1 MAKDIVQEAVEQAEA
16 MKEAAYENAKSVLV
30 DAMSTNLKAAVS
42 EAIGEKIE
50 ETGNPKGADLN
61 VQYDP
66 SGQAK
71 LDGDDLTDEGD
82 GPAIIEAGLD
92 EEQPYGGNKGDE
104 SRSRRDYEAAL
115 EGDDEDEDMD
125 ENDEYGGNKGDESR
139 SRRDYEAALEGE
151 YGGNK
156 GDESRSRRDY
166 EAALEDEDEE
176 DSDIDVDIDVDDDED
191 DDIDEVLE
199 IIEDEDE
206 EDADVDVDID
216 VDDDDDDDDD
226 LEERGMMAKKM
237 EAAVKEN
244 RTLRRENRRYEKA
257 LTFLKKRIDE
267 VNLFN
272 ARLAAASDLM
282 RKVSLTKG
290 EKERVV
296 EHFDKARTV
305 GEVKRTHRAL
315 AEGYSAANRSVK
327 KQRVARPNV
336 QSVIS
341 EEQKQAQGGRY
352 DRLAEL
358 AGL

>member
-1 MAKDIVQEAVEQAEA
+1 MARDIVQEAVEQAEA
-16 MKEAAYENAKSVLV
+16 MKEAAYENAKGVLV

-42 EAIGEKIE
+42 QAIGEKID
-50 ETGNPKGADLN
+50 ETGTPKGAN
-61 VQYDP
+61 VNVNYDP
-66 SGQAK
+66 SGQEK

-82 GPAIIEAGLD
+82 GPAIIEAGLEEDD
-92 EEQPYGGNKGDE
+92 EYGGDKGDE
-104 SRSRRDYEAAL
+104 SRSHRDFE
-115 EGDDEDEDMD
+115 EDEDMD
-125 ENDEYGGNKGDESR
+125 EDDEYGGDKGDESR
-139 SRRDYEAALEGE
+139 SD
-151 YGGNK
+151 
-156 GDESRSRRDY
+156 RDY

-176 DSDIDVDIDVDDDED
+176 DASVDVDIDVDDDEDDD

-206 EDADVDVDID
+206 EDDIDVDID
-216 VDDDDDDDDD
+216 VDDDDDEDVD
-226 LEERGMMAKKM
+226 EGRKMRERKM

-244 RTLRRENRRYEKA
+244 RQLRRENRRYEKA

-296 EHFDKARTV
+296 EHFDRARTV
-305 GEVKRTHRAL
+305 GEVKRTYKAL
-315 AEGYSAANRSVK
+315 TEGYTASNRTVK
-327 KQRVARPNV
+327 KQRVGRPNV

-341 EEQKQAQGGRY
+341 EDQKQSQDGQY

-358 AGL
+358 AGI

>member
-30 DAMSTNLKAAVS
+30 DAMSTNLKAAVT
-42 EAIGEKIE
+42 EAIGEKID
-50 ETGNPKGADLN
+50 ETGNPKGANLD

-66 SGQAK
+66 SGQEK
-71 LDGDDLTDEGD
+71 LHGDDLTDEGD
-82 GPAIIEAGLD
+82 GPAIIEAGMD
-92 EEQPYGGNKGDE
+92 EIDE
-104 SRSRRDYEAAL
+104 IDEVEEVDEMYEM
-115 EGDDEDEDMD
+115 EDEDD
-125 ENDEYGGNKGDESR
+125 DD
-139 SRRDYEAALEGE
+139 
-151 YGGNK
+151 
-156 GDESRSRRDY
+156 
-166 EAALEDEDEE
+166 DEE
-176 DSDIDVDIDVDDDED
+176 VDIDIDIDADDDDDED
-191 DDIDEVLE
+191 MDEVLE

-206 EDADVDVDID
+206 DKDEVMMKREMKMKRGDTDEMKMKREVMKNKMEADDEEMDEI
-216 VDDDDDDDDD
+216 DDDDDSK
-226 LEERGMMAKKM
+226 EERGMMRKM
-237 EAAVKEN
+237 EASIKEN
-244 RTLRRENRRYEKA
+244 RILRRENRRYEKA

-282 RKVSLTKG
+282 RKVSLTKT

-315 AEGYSAANRSVK
+315 AEGYSAANRGVK

-341 EEQKQAQGGRY
+341 EEQKQQADGQY
-352 DRLAEL
+352 DRMAQL

>member
-104 SRSRRDYEAAL
+104 SRSDRDYEAAL

-139 SRRDYEAALEGE
+139 SRRDYEAALE
-151 YGGNK
+151 
-156 GDESRSRRDY
+156 
-166 EAALEDEDEE
+166 DEDEE

-191 DDIDEVLE
+191 EDIDEVLE

-216 VDDDDDDDDD
+216 VDDDEDEDED

-315 AEGYSAANRSVK
+315 AEGYTAANRSVK

>member
-30 DAMSTNLKAAVS
+30 DAMSTNLKAAVT

-50 ETGNPKGADLN
+50 ETGNPKGADLD

-66 SGQAK
+66 SGQEK
-71 LDGDDLTDEGD
+71 LHGDDLTDEGD
-82 GPAIIEAGLD
+82 GPAIIEAGL
-92 EEQPYGGNKGDE
+92 EEEEVAEMYGGKKGDM
-104 SRSRRDYEAAL
+104 SKSRRDYEAAL
-115 EGDDEDEDMD
+115 EMEDD
-125 ENDEYGGNKGDESR
+125 
-139 SRRDYEAALEGE
+139 
-151 YGGNK
+151 
-156 GDESRSRRDY
+156 
-166 EAALEDEDEE
+166 DEE
-176 DSDIDVDIDVDDDED
+176 DDDEEVDIDIDVDTDDDDDDED
-191 DDIDEVLE
+191 MDEVLE

-206 EDADVDVDID
+206 DTDEGMRGPKMEA
-216 VDDDDDDDDD
+216 DDDDDMDEGDDEDM
-226 LEERGMMAKKM
+226 EERGMMMKKM
-237 EAAVKEN
+237 EASVKEN
-244 RTLRRENRRYEKA
+244 RELRRENRRYEKA

-282 RKVSLTKG
+282 RKVSLTKT

-315 AEGYSAANRSVK
+315 AEGYNAANRGVK

-341 EEQKQAQGGRY
+341 EEQKQQTDGQY
-352 DRLAEL
+352 DRLAQL

>member
-30 DAMSTNLKAAVS
+30 NAMSTNLKAAVS

-50 ETGNPKGADLN
+50 ETGNPKGSDLN

-66 SGQAK
+66 SGQEK

-82 GPAIIEAGLD
+82 GPAIVEAGV
-92 EEQPYGGNKGDE
+92 
-104 SRSRRDYEAAL
+104 
-115 EGDDEDEDMD
+115 DEDE
-125 ENDEYGGNKGDESR
+125 EYGGNKGDESR
-139 SRRDYEAALEGE
+139 SDRDYEAALEG
-151 YGGNK
+151 
-156 GDESRSRRDY
+156 DD
-166 EAALEDEDEE
+166 
-176 DSDIDVDIDVDDDED
+176 DDDED
-191 DDIDEVLE
+191 EDNIDVNIDVDSDDDDDDEEDDDDLDEVLE

-206 EDADVDVDID
+206 EEIADDAYA
-216 VDDDDDDDDD
+216 VDDDDTDEEGEED
-226 LEERGMMAKKM
+226 LEERGMMMKKM
-237 EAAVKEN
+237 EASIKEN
-244 RTLRRENRRYEKA
+244 RQLRRENRRYEKA

-272 ARLAAASDLM
+272 SRLAAASDLM

-296 EHFDKARTV
+296 EHFDRARTV
-305 GEVKRTHRAL
+305 GEVKRTHKAL
-315 AEGYSAANRSVK
+315 AEGYTAANRSVK

-341 EEQKQAQGGRY
+341 EEQKQAQGGTF
-352 DRLAEL
+352 DRLTEL

>member
-30 DAMSTNLKAAVS
+30 NAMSTNLKAAVT

-61 VQYDP
+61 IQYDP
-66 SGQAK
+66 SGQEK

-82 GPAIIEAGLD
+82 GPAIIEAGVD
-92 EEQPYGGNKGDE
+92 EG
-104 SRSRRDYEAAL
+104 
-115 EGDDEDEDMD
+115 
-125 ENDEYGGNKGDESR
+125 DEYGGNKGDESR
-139 SRRDYEAALEGE
+139 SD
-151 YGGNK
+151 
-156 GDESRSRRDY
+156 RDY

-176 DSDIDVDIDVDDDED
+176 DDNVDIDIDVDDDDEEDD

-206 EDADVDVDID
+206 EYGGNKGDESRSHRDYEAALEDEDEDVDVD
-216 VDDDDDDDDD
+216 VDDDVDEGEEI
-226 LEERGMMAKKM
+226 EERGMMVKKM
-237 EAAVKEN
+237 EASVKEN
-244 RTLRRENRRYEKA
+244 RQLRRENRRYEKA

-272 ARLAAASDLM
+272 ARLAAASSLM
-282 RKVSLTKG
+282 RKVSLTKS

-315 AEGYSAANRSVK
+315 SEGYNAANRGVK

-341 EEQKQAQGGRY
+341 EEQKQQNDGQY
-352 DRLAEL
+352 DRMAQL

>member
-139 SRRDYEAALEGE
+139 SRRDYEAALE
-151 YGGNK
+151 
-156 GDESRSRRDY
+156 
-166 EAALEDEDEE
+166 DEDEE

-216 VDDDDDDDDD
+216 VDDDEDDDED
-226 LEERGMMAKKM
+226 LEERAMMAKKV
-237 EAAVKEN
+237 EAAIKEN

-315 AEGYSAANRSVK
+315 AEGYTAANRSVK

-341 EEQKQAQGGRY
+341 EEQKQAQGGQY

>member
-139 SRRDYEAALEGE
+139 SRRDYEAALE
-151 YGGNK
+151 
-156 GDESRSRRDY
+156 
-166 EAALEDEDEE
+166 DEDEE

-216 VDDDDDDDDD
+216 VDDDEDDDED
-226 LEERGMMAKKM
+226 LEERGMMMKKV

>member
-1 MAKDIVQEAVEQAEA
+1 MENCNMAKDIVQEAVEQAEA

-66 SGQAK
+66 SGQEK

-82 GPAIIEAGLD
+82 GPAIVEAGLD
-92 EEQPYGGNKGDE
+92 ED
-104 SRSRRDYEAAL
+104 
-115 EGDDEDEDMD
+115 
-125 ENDEYGGNKGDESR
+125 DEYGGNKGDESR
-139 SRRDYEAALEGE
+139 SHRDYE
-151 YGGNK
+151 
-156 GDESRSRRDY
+156 GDDEDENEDV
-166 EAALEDEDEE
+166 EAALEDDDEE
-176 DSDIDVDIDVDDDED
+176 EADIDVDIDVDDDED
-191 DDIDEVLE
+191 EDIDEVLE

-216 VDDDDDDDDD
+216 VDDDEDEDVD
-226 LEERGMMAKKM
+226 ESEKY
-237 EAAVKEN
+237 EATVKEN
-244 RTLRRENRRYEKA
+244 RQLRKENRRYEKA

-315 AEGYSAANRSVK
+315 TEGYTAANRSVK

-341 EEQKQAQGGRY
+341 EEQKQSQDGQY
-352 DRLAEL
+352 DRMAEL

>member
-30 DAMSTNLKAAVS
+30 DAMSTNLKAAVT

-50 ETGNPKGADLN
+50 ETGNPKGADLD

-66 SGQAK
+66 SGQEK
-71 LDGDDLTDEGD
+71 LHGDDLTDEGD
-82 GPAIIEAGLD
+82 GPAIIEAGL
-92 EEQPYGGNKGDE
+92 EEELEEEEVAEMRGMKK
-104 SRSRRDYEAAL
+104 AAM
-115 EGDDEDEDMD
+115 EM
-125 ENDEYGGNKGDESR
+125 
-139 SRRDYEAALEGE
+139 
-151 YGGNK
+151 
-156 GDESRSRRDY
+156 
-166 EAALEDEDEE
+166 
-176 DSDIDVDIDVDDDED
+176 DDDED
-191 DDIDEVLE
+191 DDEEDDVDIDIDIDADDDDEDDEDMDEVLE

-206 EDADVDVDID
+206 DTDEGMRMKKEA
-216 VDDDDDDDDD
+216 DDDDDMDEGDDEDM
-226 LEERGMMAKKM
+226 EERGMMMKKM
-237 EAAVKEN
+237 EASIKEN
-244 RTLRRENRRYEKA
+244 RELRRENRRYEKA

-315 AEGYSAANRSVK
+315 AEGYNAANRGVK

-341 EEQKQAQGGRY
+341 EEQKQKTDGQY
-352 DRLAEL
+352 DRLAQL

>member
-66 SGQAK
+66 SGLEK

-82 GPAIIEAGLD
+82 GPAIIEAGLE

-104 SRSRRDYEAAL
+104 SRSDRDYEAAL

-125 ENDEYGGNKGDESR
+125 EDDEYGGDKGDESR
-139 SRRDYEAALEGE
+139 SHRDYEAALEGE

-176 DSDIDVDIDVDDDED
+176 DADIDVDIDVDDEEDE
-191 DDIDEVLE
+191 DIDEVLE

-206 EDADVDVDID
+206 DVDVD
-216 VDDDDDDDDD
+216 VDDD

-237 EAAVKEN
+237 ETAVKEN
-244 RTLRRENRRYEKA
+244 RPLRRENRRYEKA

-315 AEGYSAANRSVK
+315 AEGYTAANRSVK

>member
-66 SGQAK
+66 SGQEK

-82 GPAIIEAGLD
+82 GPAIVEAGLD
-92 EEQPYGGNKGDE
+92 ED
-104 SRSRRDYEAAL
+104 
-115 EGDDEDEDMD
+115 
-125 ENDEYGGNKGDESR
+125 DEYGGNKGDESR
-139 SRRDYEAALEGE
+139 SHRDYE
-151 YGGNK
+151 
-156 GDESRSRRDY
+156 GDDEDENEDV
-166 EAALEDEDEE
+166 EAALEDDDEE
-176 DSDIDVDIDVDDDED
+176 EADIDVDIDVDDDED
-191 DDIDEVLE
+191 EDIDEVLE

-216 VDDDDDDDDD
+216 VDDDEDEDIDEVLEIIEDEDEDEEDADVDVDIDVDDDEDEDVD
-226 LEERGMMAKKM
+226 ESEKY
-237 EAAVKEN
+237 EATVKEN
-244 RTLRRENRRYEKA
+244 RQLRKENRRYEKA

-315 AEGYSAANRSVK
+315 TEGYTAANRSVK

-341 EEQKQAQGGRY
+341 EEQKQSQDGQY
-352 DRLAEL
+352 DRMAEL

>member
-16 MKEAAYENAKSVLV
+16 MKEAAYENAKGVLV

-50 ETGNPKGADLN
+50 ETGNPKGANLN
-61 VQYDP
+61 VSYDP
-66 SGQAK
+66 KGQEE
-71 LDGDDLTDEGD
+71 LEGDDLSDEGD
-82 GPAIIEAGLD
+82 GPAIVEAGL
-92 EEQPYGGNKGDE
+92 EEE
-104 SRSRRDYEAAL
+104 EVA
-115 EGDDEDEDMD
+115 EDE
-125 ENDEYGGNKGDESR
+125 
-139 SRRDYEAALEGE
+139 AT
-151 YGGNK
+151 
-156 GDESRSRRDY
+156 
-166 EAALEDEDEE
+166 LEDEDEDE
-176 DSDIDVDIDVDDDED
+176 DDDEEIDVDVDVDTDDDDDDE
-191 DDIDEVLE
+191 DIDEVLE

-206 EDADVDVDID
+206 DYGGDKGDESRSHRDYEDVDEYEDEDIDVDVD
-216 VDDDDDDDDD
+216 DD
-226 LEERGMMAKKM
+226 LDEDEDVEERGMLNKKI
-237 EAAVKEN
+237 ETAVREN
-244 RTLRRENRRYEKA
+244 RQLRRENRRYEKA

-315 AEGYSAANRSVK
+315 AEGYNASSRSVK

-341 EEQKQAQGGRY
+341 EEQKSQGDGQFNRM
-352 DRLAEL
+352 AEL

>member
-42 EAIGEKIE
+42 EAIGDKIE

-66 SGQAK
+66 SGQDK

-82 GPAIIEAGLD
+82 GPAIIEAGV
-92 EEQPYGGNKGDE
+92 
-104 SRSRRDYEAAL
+104 
-115 EGDDEDEDMD
+115 D

-139 SRRDYEAALEGE
+139 SDRDYEAALEDE
-151 YGGNK
+151 DEEDDEWGGDK
-156 GDESRSRRDY
+156 GDESRSHRDY
-166 EAALEDEDEE
+166 EATLEDEDEE

-206 EDADVDVDID
+206 EDSDVDVDID
-216 VDDDDDDDDD
+216 VDDDEDDDEE
-226 LEERGMMAKKM
+226 LEERGMMAKKV

-244 RTLRRENRRYEKA
+244 RQLRRENRRYEKA
-257 LTFLKKRIDE
+257 LTFLKRRIDE

-341 EEQKQAQGGRY
+341 EEQKQTAGVQY
-352 DRLAEL
+352 DRMAEL

>member
-66 SGQAK
+66 SGQEK

-82 GPAIIEAGLD
+82 GPAIVEAGLD
-92 EEQPYGGNKGDE
+92 EDGEYGGDKGDESRSHRDYEGDDEDENEGDEYGGDKGDE

-115 EGDDEDEDMD
+115 EGDDDDD
-125 ENDEYGGNKGDESR
+125 ASV
-139 SRRDYEAALEGE
+139 
-151 YGGNK
+151 
-156 GDESRSRRDY
+156 
-166 EAALEDEDEE
+166 
-176 DSDIDVDIDVDDDED
+176 DVDIDVDDDDDED
-191 DDIDEVLE
+191 VDEDIDEVLE

-206 EDADVDVDID
+206 DADVDVDID
-216 VDDDDDDDDD
+216 VDDDEDEDI
-226 LEERGMMAKKM
+226 EERGMLNKKV
-237 EAAVKEN
+237 EATVKEN
-244 RTLRRENRRYEKA
+244 RLLRKENRRYEKA

-315 AEGYSAANRSVK
+315 TEGYTAANRSVK

-341 EEQKQAQGGRY
+341 EEQKQSQDGQY
-352 DRLAEL
+352 DRMAEL